1 MLVSDVIDRINT
13 AISDEDSTKATS
25 SLFSNK
31 RKVSQL
37 KNALDVYASTTKGIE
52 DIFST
57 PVNTSSRVVTG
68 PTDAI
73 RSEAYRLA
81 YIWRDGR
88 KNAMSFK
95 DLNYVTTKFSYNTYA
110 GIPRFFNVW
119 NNEITIYPDNNN
131 SAQTTT
137 LDGAINDSAT
147 TITVAST
154 NSFPDLNGRITINN
168 EKIRYTAK
176 TATTFTGCTRGIEG
190 TTATG
195 HSNADTVT
203 HNNFVLHYRKKHFEI
218 SVDANDT
225 ISATDLAKE
234 MEIPDEHIEPIID
247 LVAYR
252 LLILIDDYNRADRYK
267 IDASAFYRQA
277 KNDIEAGYGDV
288 MKAGMIGQP
297 YDWEVNNIGST
308 I

>member
-1 MLVSDVIDRINT
+1 MLVNDVIDRINT
-13 AISDEDSTKATS
+13 AISDDDSVKS
-25 SLFSNK
+25 SNSLFTNK
-31 RKVSQL
+31 RKVNQL

-57 PVNTSSRVVTG
+57 PVNTSSRVVAG

-95 DLNYVTTKFSYNTYA
+95 DLNYVTTEFPYNTYA

-137 LDGAINDSAT
+137 LNGAISDSAT

-190 TTATG
+190 TTAAS
-195 HSNADTVT
+195 HSNSDTVT

-218 SVDANDT
+218 SVDANDV
-225 ISATDLAKE
+225 ISPTDLAKE
-234 MEIPDEHIEPIID
+234 MEIPDEHIEPIVD
-247 LVAYR
+247 LVADR

-267 IDASAFYRQA
+267 IDAEAFYRRA

-297 YDWEVNNIGST
+297 YDWELNNIGST

>member
-13 AISDEDSTKATS
+13 AISDEDSTKSTS
-25 SLFSNK
+25 SLFTNK
-31 RKVSQL
+31 RKVNQL

-57 PVNTSSRVVTG
+57 PVNTSSRVVAG

-88 KNAMSFK
+88 KNAMNFK
-95 DLNYVTTKFSYNTYA
+95 DLNYVTTEFPYNTYA

-119 NNEITIYPDNNN
+119 NNEITIYPDSNS

-137 LDGAINDSAT
+137 LNGAINDSAT

-176 TATTFTGCTRGIEG
+176 TATTFTGCTRGIEN
-190 TTATG
+190 TTAAS
-195 HSNADTVT
+195 HSNSDTVT
-203 HNNFVLHYRKKHFEI
+203 HNNFELFYRKKHFVI

-225 ISATDLAKE
+225 ISPTDLAKE
-234 MEIPDEHIEPIID
+234 MEIPDEHIESIID

-252 LLILIDDYNRADRYK
+252 LLILIDDYARADRYK
-267 IDASAFYRQA
+267 IDAAAFYKQA
-277 KNDIEAGYGDV
+277 ANEIQAGYGDV
-288 MKAGMIGQP
+288 VKGKMIGHA
-297 YDWEVNNIGST
+297 YDWELNNIGST

>member
-95 DLNYVTTKFSYNTYA
+95 DLNYVTTEFPYNTYP
-110 GIPRFFNVW
+110 GIP
-119 NNEITIYPDNNN
+119 
-131 SAQTTT
+131 
-137 LDGAINDSAT
+137 
-147 TITVAST
+147 
-154 NSFPDLNGRITINN
+154 
-168 EKIRYTAK
+168 
-176 TATTFTGCTRGIEG
+176 
-190 TTATG
+190 
-195 HSNADTVT
+195 
-203 HNNFVLHYRKKHFEI
+203 
-218 SVDANDT
+218 
-225 ISATDLAKE
+225 
-234 MEIPDEHIEPIID
+234 
-247 LVAYR
+247 
-252 LLILIDDYNRADRYK
+252 
-267 IDASAFYRQA
+267 
-277 KNDIEAGYGDV
+277 
-288 MKAGMIGQP
+288 
-297 YDWEVNNIGST
+297 
-308 I
+308 

>member
-1 MLVSDVIDRINT
+1 
-13 AISDEDSTKATS
+13 
-25 SLFSNK
+25 
-31 RKVSQL
+31 
-37 KNALDVYASTTKGIE
+37 
-52 DIFST
+52 
-57 PVNTSSRVVTG
+57 
-68 PTDAI
+68 
-73 RSEAYRLA
+73 
-81 YIWRDGR
+81 
-88 KNAMSFK
+88 MSFK
-95 DLNYVTTKFSYNTYA
+95 DLNYVTTEFPYNTYP

>member
-1 MLVSDVIDRINT
+1 MLVSDVIDKINT

-25 SLFSNK
+25 SLFTNK
-31 RKVSQL
+31 RKINQL

-95 DLNYVTTKFSYNTYA
+95 DLNYVTTQFPYNTYA

-119 NNEITIYPDNNN
+119 NNEITIYPDSNN

-137 LDGAINDSAT
+137 LDGAISDSDT
-147 TITVAST
+147 TITVNST
-154 NSFPDLNGRITINN
+154 SSFPDLNGRITIND
-168 EKIRYTAK
+168 EKIRYTSK
-176 TATTFTGCTRGIEG
+176 TETSFTGCTRGIEG
-190 TTATG
+190 TTATS
-195 HSNADTVT
+195 HSDADTVT
-203 HNNFVLHYRKKHFEI
+203 HNNFELFYRKKHFEI
-218 SVDANDT
+218 SVDDDDA
-225 ISATDLAKE
+225 ISTTDLAKE

-252 LLILIDDYNRADRYK
+252 LLILIDDYNRADRYR
-267 IDASAFYRQA
+267 IDASEFYRQA
-277 KNDIEAGYGDV
+277 KNDIESGYGDV
-288 MKAGMIGQP
+288 IGGMIGQP

>member
-1 MLVSDVIDRINT
+1 MLVSDVIDKINT

-25 SLFSNK
+25 SLFTNK
-31 RKVSQL
+31 RKINQL

-95 DLNYVTTKFSYNTYA
+95 DLNYVTTQFPYNTYA

-119 NNEITIYPDNNN
+119 NNEITIYPDSNN

-137 LDGAINDSAT
+137 LDGAISDSDT
-147 TITVAST
+147 TITVNST
-154 NSFPDLNGRITINN
+154 SSFPDLNGRITIND
-168 EKIRYTAK
+168 EKIRYTSK
-176 TATTFTGCTRGIEG
+176 TETSFTGCTRGIEG
-190 TTATG
+190 TTATS
-195 HSNADTVT
+195 HSYAYKVT
-203 HNNFVLHYRKKHFEI
+203 HNNFELFYRKKHFEI
-218 SVDANDT
+218 SVDDDDA
-225 ISATDLAKE
+225 ISTTDLAKE
-234 MEIPDEHIEPIID
+234 MEIPDEHIEPIIN

-252 LLILIDDYNRADRYK
+252 LLILIDDYNRADRYR
-267 IDASAFYRQA
+267 IDASEFYRQA
-277 KNDIEAGYGDV
+277 KNDIESGYGDV
-288 MKAGMIGQP
+288 IGGMIGQP